1 MALAAKPATTGL
13 RKEEAAFDEREAQAV
28 ITIDTEAAEILSANA
43 SGAAALGL
51 FPYASFPIALD
62 PAMPAVARL
71 RQIVAT
77 GGAGKGDLETLLF
90 WKSGQL
96 RRVKCRVAKQG
107 KKGSKVLVLQVVE
120 VETPPDTVS
129 AQTRGSS
136 AAPSASSGALA
147 SGGMEILKEIAEQ
160 LRQARAMADT
170 QQAASS
176 VTDMPAPKTLP
187 VLDADYLAK
196 LAHELKTPLTA
207 IAAAAEIMRDERLGE
222 MKNERYLNYA
232 ADIHESATHALDVI
246 AALLSDRAKP
256 SVPASRLIALDLN
269 ALVER
274 TASSVQALAES
285 CGLTLSFESDGSHPH
300 VVANPTALR
309 QVLLNLLTNAI
320 KFTPRGGDVRVAT
333 GHIGDGRVSLV
344 VRDTGCGMTETK
356 LPVLDTTANL
366 QPAWA
371 RSNGIGLP
379 LVEKLVRD
387 MGAEIEIESAP
398 QKGTAA
404 TIVFNDFTRRS
415 EHAV

>member
-1 MALAAKPATTGL
+1 MALAAKPAMPDL
-13 RKEEAAFDEREAQAV
+13 REGAPLLDGQEAQAV
-28 ITIDTEAAEILSANA
+28 IAIDAEAAEILSANA
-43 SGAAALGL
+43 SGAVALGL

-71 RQIVAT
+71 RQIAAM
-77 GGAGKGDLETLLF
+77 GGTDKTDPETLLF

-96 RRVKCRVAKQG
+96 RRVRCRVAKQG
-107 KKGSKVLVLQVVE
+107 KSGSKVLLLHVVE
-120 VETPPDTVS
+120 VETPPD
-129 AQTRGSS
+129 AGAPQPLISS
-136 AAPSASSGALA
+136 AASTFA
-147 SGGMEILKEIAEQ
+147 SGGMEVLREIAEQ
-160 LRQARAMADT
+160 LRQARALGGS
-170 QQAASS
+170 QQAAPSAAD
-176 VTDMPAPKTLP
+176 VPAPKPLPLP
-187 VLDADYLAK
+187 VLDADSLAK

-207 IAAAAEIMRDERLGE
+207 IAAASEIMRDERLGE
-222 MKNERYLNYA
+222 MKNERYLSYA

-246 AALLSDRAKP
+246 ASLLSDRAKSSAP
-256 SVPASRLIALDLN
+256 VSRLIALDLN

-285 CGLTLSFESDGSHPH
+285 CGLTLSFESDGSHPR

-333 GHIGDGRVSLV
+333 GHMGDGRVFLV
-344 VRDTGCGMTETK
+344 VRDTGCGMSGTSSLAFEAASAA
-356 LPVLDTTANL
+356 DS
-366 QPAWA
+366 QPKWA

-387 MGAEIEIESAP
+387 MGAEIEIESVP

-404 TIVFNDFTRRS
+404 TIVFNDFAR
-415 EHAV
+415 

>member
-1 MALAAKPATTGL
+1 MALAAKPAMPDL
-13 RKEEAAFDEREAQAV
+13 REGAAPLDGHEAQAV
-28 ITIDTEAAEILSANA
+28 IAIDAEAAEILSANA

-71 RQIVAT
+71 RQIAVAGGT
-77 GGAGKGDLETLLF
+77 GKADPETLLF

-96 RRVKCRVAKQG
+96 RRVRCRVAKQG
-107 KKGSKVLVLQVVE
+107 KNGSKVLLLQVVE
-120 VETPPDTVS
+120 VETPPDVAS
-129 AQTRGSS
+129 AQPLISS
-136 AAPSASSGALA
+136 AASAFAG
-147 SGGMEILKEIAEQ
+147 GGMEVLREIAEQ
-160 LRQARAMADT
+160 LRQARAMAGS

-176 VTDMPAPKTLP
+176 VADAPAPKPFP
-187 VLDADYLAK
+187 VLDADSLAK

-207 IAAAAEIMRDERLGE
+207 IAAASEIMRDERLGE
-222 MKNERYLNYA
+222 MKNERYLSYA

-246 AALLSDRAKP
+246 ASLLSDRAKP
-256 SVPASRLIALDLN
+256 SVPVSRLIALDLN

-333 GHIGDGRVSLV
+333 GHIGDGRVFLV
-344 VRDTGCGMTETK
+344 VRDTGCGMNGTRLPAFETACAA
-356 LPVLDTTANL
+356 DL
-366 QPAWA
+366 QPKWA

-387 MGAEIEIESAP
+387 MGAEIEIESVP

-404 TIVFNDFTRRS
+404 TIVFSDFTRRS
-415 EHAV
+415 E

>member
-13 RKEEAAFDEREAQAV
+13 RKEEEPLDERDAQAV
-28 ITIDTEAAEILSANA
+28 VTIDAEAAEILSANA
-43 SGAAALGL
+43 LGAAALGL
-51 FPYASFPIALD
+51 FPYASFPVALD
-62 PAMPAVARL
+62 QAMPAIARL
-71 RQIVAT
+71 RQIAT
-77 GGAGKGDLETLLF
+77 TGTTGKGDIETLLF

-96 RRVKCRVAKQG
+96 RRVKCRVKKHG
-107 KKGSKVLVLQVVE
+107 KKGSKALVLHVVE
-120 VETPPDTVS
+120 VETPPDV
-129 AQTRGSS
+129 TRAEPRSPTGTSVPF
-136 AAPSASSGALA
+136 AK
-147 SGGMEILKEIAEQ
+147 GGMEILREIAEQ
-160 LRQARAMADT
+160 LRQARAVAEA
-170 QQAASS
+170 QPAASP
-176 VTDMPAPKTLP
+176 VADVPTPAPLP
-187 VLDADYLAK
+187 VLDAEYLAK

-246 AALLSDRAKP
+246 AAFLSDRAKP

-320 KFTPRGGDVRVAT
+320 KFTPRGGDVLVAT

-344 VRDTGCGMTETK
+344 VRDTGCGMTETSS
-356 LPVLDTTANL
+356 PAIETSGNL

-404 TIVFNDFTRRS
+404 TIIFNDFTRQPK
-415 EHAV
+415 HAG